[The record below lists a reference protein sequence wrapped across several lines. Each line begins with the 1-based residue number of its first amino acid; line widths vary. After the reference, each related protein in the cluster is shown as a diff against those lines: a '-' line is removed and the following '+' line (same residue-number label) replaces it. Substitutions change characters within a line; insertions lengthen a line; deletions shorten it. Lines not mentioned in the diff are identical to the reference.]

1 MDCEPKG
8 EPTPLVIWQRNGVR
22 VETGDR
28 FIVDESVLKIID
40 ARSSDSGIYICVAKN
55 EAGADQQAFTLEIL
69 SKFLINLLKIKFF
82 LLKFIFKLLQKLFHF

>member
-28 FIVDESVLKIID
+28 YIVDESVLKIID

-69 SKFLINLLKIKFF
+69 SKFLYFSFKNKIFSNKIYF
-82 LLKFIFKLLQKLFHF
+82 